1 MNQQFKM
8 VKSMIDMQKASTEGT
23 LNSLTV
29 MWDQTAIFF
38 DGATWL
44 PEEGRKQLRQWVDI
58 NKKAC
63 EGLMSALD
71 NGYSNLGKLFS
82 EARQQEKA
90 EASTKAAT
98 KTETGVAS
106 KPRRT
111 GIPKKKAV

>member
-8 VKSMIDMQKASTEGT
+8 LKPMLDMQRASAEGM

-29 MWDQTAIFF
+29 LWDQTAIFF

-63 EGLMSALD
+63 EGLKSAVD
-71 NGYSNLGKLFS
+71 GGYSSLEKFFS
-82 EARQQEKA
+82 EARRQEKA
-90 EASTKAAT
+90 DESTKAAT
-98 KTETGVAS
+98 EIGAAS
-106 KPRRT
+106 KPKRT
-111 GIPKKKAV
+111 GIPKKKSV

>member
-8 VKSMIDMQKASTEGT
+8 LKPMIDLQRASAEGM

-44 PEEGRKQLRQWVDI
+44 PEEWRKQFRQWVDI

-63 EGLMSALD
+63 EGLKIAIDS
-71 NGYSNLGKLFS
+71 GYSNLERFFS
-82 EARQQEKA
+82 
-90 EASTKAAT
+90 S
-98 KTETGVAS
+98 
-106 KPRRT
+106 
-111 GIPKKKAV
+111 